1 MSQENDKTSH
11 NTEVSEGIHPEAA
24 PFEPGYQPET
34 LPKISVPDLA
44 DDAQG
49 LTAEALAQIPTL
61 TEEASGE
68 DLMDAPSEQLEVTE
82 VTEVHVAEEPAEP
95 IADQAKPSSPE
106 SIAAPIQDTP
116 AQADTWGEELHVRMG
131 RLTDDIHTLNSRLD
145 RLEERNKT
153 KV

>member
-1 MSQENDKTSH
+1 MSQEHDKSSLDT
-11 NTEVSEGIHPEAA
+11 VVFDGIKPEAA

-61 TEEASGE
+61 TEEAS
-68 DLMDAPSEQLEVTE
+68 SEQAVVPELHTSDDEVTTP
-82 VTEVHVAEEPAEP
+82 TEPV
-95 IADQAKPSSPE
+95 SPQLE
-106 SIAAPIQDTP
+106 MAPIQDTP
-116 AQADTWGEELHVRMG
+116 VQADTWGEELHARMG
-131 RLTDDIHTLNSRLD
+131 KLTDDIHTLNIRLD
-145 RLEERNKT
+145 RLEERNKA

>member
-1 MSQENDKTSH
+1 MSQEHDPSSP
-11 NTEVSEGIHPEAA
+11 EAAASEGIHTEAS

-44 DDAQG
+44 EDAQG

-61 TEEASGE
+61 TEEATTH
-68 DLMDAPSEQLEVTE
+68 DLVDAPVEQSEVTE
-82 VTEVHVAEEPAEP
+82 EHAAEEPAEP
-95 IADQAKPSSPE
+95 IVAHVEETPE
-106 SIAAPIQDTP
+106 EAEVAPIQDTP
-116 AQADTWGEELHVRMG
+116 AQADTWGEVLHARMG
-131 RLTDDIHTLNSRLD
+131 KLTDDIHTLNTRLD

>member
-1 MSQENDKTSH
+1 MSQEHDKTSRDPQ
-11 NTEVSEGIHPEAA
+11 VSDGIKPEAA

-61 TEEASGE
+61 TEEAS
-68 DLMDAPSEQLEVTE
+68 SEHPVVPELITSDDEVTTP
-82 VTEVHVAEEPAEP
+82 TEPVIPQVE
-95 IADQAKPSSPE
+95 I
-106 SIAAPIQDTP
+106 APIQDTP
-116 AQADTWGEELHVRMG
+116 FQADTWGEELHARMG
-131 RLTDDIHTLNSRLD
+131 KLTDDIHTLNIRLD
-145 RLEERNKT
+145 RLEERNKA

>member
-1 MSQENDKTSH
+1 MSQEHENSSP
-11 NTEVSEGIHPEAA
+11 NVEVSDEIHPQAA

-49 LTAEALAQIPTL
+49 LTAEALAQVPTL
-61 TEEASGE
+61 TEEAPGK
-68 DLMDAPSEQLEVTE
+68 DLLDSEQTAEA
-82 VTEVHVAEEPAEP
+82 EVHAAEP
-95 IADQAKPSSPE
+95 TAAHVEDSAPE
-106 SIAAPIQDTP
+106 LVTPPIQDAP
-116 AQADTWGEELHVRMG
+116 AQADTWGEVLQARMG
-131 RLTDDIHTLNSRLD
+131 KLTDDIHTLNTRLD

>member
-1 MSQENDKTSH
+1 MSQEHDQS
-11 NTEVSEGIHPEAA
+11 SPEAA
-24 PFEPGYQPET
+24 AAEGIQTEASPFEPGYQPET

-61 TEEASGE
+61 TEEAEGKDLGETPSGQ
-68 DLMDAPSEQLEVTE
+68 PE
-82 VTEVHVAEEPAEP
+82 VTEVHVAEELAEP
-95 IADQAKPSSPE
+95 IAAEVEP
-106 SIAAPIQDTP
+106 APQEAEVALIQDTP
-116 AQADTWGEELHVRMG
+116 AQADTWGEVLHARMG
-131 RLTDDIHTLNSRLD
+131 KLTDDIHTLNTRLD

>member
-1 MSQENDKTSH
+1 MSQEHDKSSP
-11 NTEVSEGIHPEAA
+11 NTEVSEEINPQAA

-44 DDAQG
+44 EDAQG

-61 TEEASGE
+61 TEEAPAKE
-68 DLMDAPSEQLEVTE
+68 AVEAVAPPQV
-82 VTEVHVAEEPAEP
+82 EEP
-95 IADQAKPSSPE
+95 SPE
-106 SIAAPIQDTP
+106 AVVPTIQDEP
-116 AQADTWGEELHVRMG
+116 AQADTWGEVLHARMG
-131 RLTDDIHTLNSRLD
+131 KLTDDIHTLNTRLD

>member
-1 MSQENDKTSH
+1 MSQEHDKSSRDPQ
-11 NTEVSEGIHPEAA
+11 VSDGIKPEAA

-61 TEEASGE
+61 TEEA
-68 DLMDAPSEQLEVTE
+68 PSKEAVDTSSEEPVVPELITFDDEVTSP
-82 VTEVHVAEEPAEP
+82 VEPV
-95 IADQAKPSSPE
+95 SPQVE
-106 SIAAPIQDTP
+106 IAPIQDTP
-116 AQADTWGEELHVRMG
+116 VQADTWGEELHARMG
-131 RLTDDIHTLNSRLD
+131 KLTDDIHTLNIRLD
-145 RLEERNKT
+145 RLEERNKA